1 MNITMVLK
9 IVGVGIIVGV
19 ACQLLQKS
27 GRDEQA
33 TLVTVAGIVI
43 VMLLLSKEIGTL
55 FNSIRAVFGL

>member
-9 IVGVGIIVGV
+9 IAGVGIIVGV

-55 FNSIRAVFGL
+55 FNSIRSVFGL

>member
-9 IVGVGIIVGV
+9 IAGVGIIVGV

-33 TLVTVAGIVI
+33 TLVTIAGIVI

-55 FNSIRAVFGL
+55 FNSIRSVFGL

>member
-1 MNITMVLK
+1 MNIAMVLK

-55 FNSIRAVFGL
+55 FSSIRAVFGL

>member
-9 IVGVGIIVGV
+9 IAGVGIIVGV

-43 VMLLLSKEIGTL
+43 VMLLLSKEIGAL
-55 FNSIRAVFGL
+55 FNSIRSVFGL

>member
-43 VMLLLSKEIGTL
+43 VMLLLSKEIGAL
-55 FNSIRAVFGL
+55 FSSIRAVFGL